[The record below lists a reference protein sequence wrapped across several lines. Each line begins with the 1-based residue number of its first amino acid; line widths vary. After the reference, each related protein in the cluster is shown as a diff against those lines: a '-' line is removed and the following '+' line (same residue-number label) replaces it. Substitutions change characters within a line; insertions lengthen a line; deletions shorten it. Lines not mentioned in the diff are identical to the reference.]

1 MPCPGSADDVNSLGI
16 WYPLPGIGLVG
27 CNVTGHR
34 PSNRTLF
41 LLGRA
46 LVQGV
51 ASLTDALL
59 ETGEPAAHPLR
70 GARRDLLEVLRSRSS
85 TRHQVRARNPLRQAR
100 GGSATRNRCTGPFRR
115 GLPTGVRSRT
125 PLVLG
130 AGLLALLLSRSSRL
144 GAQPVGRADGA
155 DRTGFRRRHRRTHCA
170 ATEPVRLDG
179 VEDRQRLVGLV
190 LRGRRNDRVLVSAS
204 RAVPLG
210 QVGGGSVALPHLG
223 LLGAAATAGVGRR
236 QRILLPALPLRGAAA
251 RVPERVSGA

>member
-70 GARRDLLEVLRSRSS
+70 GARRDLLEV
-85 TRHQVRARNPLRQAR
+85 
-100 GGSATRNRCTGPFRR
+100 
-115 GLPTGVRSRT
+115 
-125 PLVLG
+125 
-130 AGLLALLLSRSSRL
+130 LLSRSSRL

-251 RVPERVSGA
+251 